1 MLRAS
6 TRGRH
11 ALVAGALIS
20 VAVGSVPVLA
30 QEGPIEE
37 VVVTGSYIR
46 RTTADSPSPLSV
58 IDRTQIES
66 IGAVEV
72 ADIVNRMTYNSGST
86 NVTNAFSG
94 DDNSTGETNINLRNL
109 GLGSTLVLLNGRRSV
124 PANNDSGGNAYVST
138 SILVPTIALQRVEVV
153 KDGASA
159 LYGSDAVAG
168 VVNFITRDDF
178 EGAEFQAQFASDQET
193 WEQDDLTLAGI
204 WGASSDRGSIT
215 VAAEYLDRS
224 GLQIDD
230 RYSDYGRSGVSTLGN
245 PGTFVPQIPA
255 VLGAY
260 LVGGGAATGIGG
272 TTPATFVPVAGDI
285 DCEVAG
291 SLHRQSFRAP
301 SFGTPYAGTLESLG
315 ACIYDFSP
323 MFNFVG
329 EEDRFLSLVSA
340 RYDISDTLETY
351 AEFGF
356 SDQEFS
362 RGNSLFPLVRFP
374 TIPADN
380 PGLIN
385 DFQRRSTALTGIPN
399 AFPVVP
405 TTFFGRVLGFTPS
418 DGPESRVRP
427 VDTDTREYIE
437 QHRAV
442 VGFRGDL
449 PFGNN
454 WTFDASFTYSEHDES
469 ARNTDTKQQ
478 SLQLALNG
486 LGGPNCNPATGT
498 PGAGGCEYWNPFF
511 SAYFTPDGSPQTDP
525 TLINSPELLNWMV
538 GEILTDVEESLTVVD
553 AVFTGDL
560 MEMPAGMLSM
570 AFGVQFRRNEIQV
583 NADSDSNANNYSFI
597 FGAADWDGKEDVLAG
612 FVEFAVPVTSQLDL
626 QIAGRVEDFEENDET
641 TFDPKLTAMFRA
653 TDDLTLRASIGT
665 SFRVGSL
672 LQRFGQSTQLINI
685 ADPFSGAGLAFRPQI
700 GFGNPDVSPEEA
712 TAWNIG
718 LSWAPSEGPLEGLT
732 VDLDYYDYNYDDL
745 ITLDGPSDL
754 VARDTALRCPQG
766 LNNNPADAIPD
777 CGLQTDG
784 TIISIGEGI
793 PDQVVRDEN
802 LNFLR
807 VSPTYSNAQ
816 ELDVSGLDFT
826 IGYNWEMG
834 DLGLLNTTLT
844 GSWARE
850 WDLTRADGVV
860 IDGVGN
866 RNFGTTIGRSLPEWK
881 VNLALNWLKDR
892 HSAFVLVRYIDAY
905 EDNQPIDDP
914 GQDGVNVCLG
924 SCLRAFSAGLWG
936 NIAETEEE
944 LDRRINSFTT
954 VDIQYSYELPA
965 MGIQQ
970 EGSRISIGGTNV
982 FNRTPPRVNVDGLFD
997 MFTHDPR
1004 GAMWYLRYTMNL

>member
-1 MLRAS
+1 MFRSSTLICTILANGIAAS
-6 TRGRH
+6 SLSAP
-11 ALVAGALIS
+11 ALAEEA
-20 VAVGSVPVLA
+20 
-30 QEGPIEE
+30 PIEE

-46 RTTADSPSPLSV
+46 RTAADSPSPLSV
-58 IDRTQIES
+58 IDRAQIEN

-72 ADIVNRMTYNSGST
+72 ADIVNRMTFNAGST

-138 SILVPTIALQRVEVV
+138 SILMPTIAIERVEVV

-178 EGAEFQAQFASDQET
+178 EGAEFQVQVASDQET
-193 WEQDDLTLAGI
+193 WDQDDVILAGI
-204 WGASSDRGSIT
+204 WGARSDRGSIT
-215 VAAEYLDRS
+215 VSAEYLDRA
-224 GLQIDD
+224 GLQIDQ
-230 RYSDYGRSGVSTLGN
+230 RYGDYGRSGVSTLGN
-245 PGTFVPQIPA
+245 PGTFVPQDPA
-255 VLGAY
+255 VLGGY

-285 DCEVAG
+285 DCELAA

-301 SFGTPYAGTLESLG
+301 SFGTPFAGTLESLG

-323 MFNFVG
+323 MFNIVG
-329 EEDRFLSLVSA
+329 EEDRFLTLVSA
-340 RYDISDTLETY
+340 RYDLTEDVETY

-356 SDQEFS
+356 SDQEFR

-380 PGLIN
+380 PGLVN
-385 DFQRRSTALTGIPN
+385 DFARRSEALTGIPN
-399 AFPVVP
+399 ALPAVP
-405 TTFFGRVLGFTPS
+405 TTFFGRVLGFTP
-418 DGPESRVRP
+418 DEGPDSRVRP

-442 VGFRGDL
+442 IGFRGDL

-454 WTFDASFTYSEHDES
+454 WTFDTSFTYSEHDEQ

-486 LGGPNCNPATGT
+486 LGGPDCNPATGT
-498 PGAGGCEYWNPFF
+498 PGEGGCEYWNPFF

-525 TLINSPELLNWMV
+525 TLANSPELLNWMV
-538 GEILTDVEESLTVVD
+538 GEILTNVEEKALGVD

-560 MEMPAGMLSM
+560 IEMPAGMLSM
-570 AFGVQFRRNEIQV
+570 AFGAQFRRNEVRV
-583 NADSDSNANNYSFI
+583 NADGDSNANNFSFI
-597 FGAADWDGKEDVLAG
+597 FGAADWEGKEDVLAG
-612 FVEFAVPVTSQLDL
+612 FVEFAVPVTEQLEVQL
-626 QIAGRVEDFEENDET
+626 AGRVEDFEENDET
-641 TFDPKLTAMFRA
+641 TFDPKITAMFRA
-653 TDDLTLRASIGT
+653 TDALTLRASAGT

-712 TAWNIG
+712 TAWNVG
-718 LSWAPSEGPLEGLT
+718 LSWAPAEGPLEGFSL
-732 VDLDYYDYNYDDL
+732 DLDYYDYNYDDL
-745 ITLDGPSDL
+745 ITLEGPSDL

-766 LNNNPADAIPD
+766 LNNNPADATPD
-777 CGLQTDG
+777 CGLQPDG
-784 TIISIGEGI
+784 TIVSIGEGI
-793 PDQVVRDEN
+793 PDQVIRDPSN
-802 LNFLR
+802 LQLLR
-807 VSPTYSNAQ
+807 VEPTYSNAQ

-826 IGYNWEMG
+826 IGYNWEAG
-834 DLGLLNTTLT
+834 NLGLLNTTLT

-860 IDGVGN
+860 IDGVGS

-881 VNLALNWLKDR
+881 VNLAVNWLKDR
-892 HSAFVLVRYIDAY
+892 HSAFVLVRYIDSY
-905 EDNQPIDDP
+905 DDNQPIDDP
-914 GQDGVNVCLG
+914 GADGANVCLG
-924 SCLRAFSAGLWG
+924 SCLRAFSAGLG
-936 NIAETEEE
+936 SKIAATEDEI
-944 LDRRINSFTT
+944 DRKISSFTT
-954 VDIQYSYELPA
+954 VDVQYSFELPA
-965 MGIQQ
+965 VGIQA
-970 EGSRISIGGTNV
+970 EGSRIAIGGNNV

-997 MFTHDPR
+997 PFTHDPR